1 MTGDHPHRDRSR
13 RASLPWRS
21 PVGRDKWHAKSPAQG
36 KCPAIL
42 PHGPTSLRDV
52 EGVSVPTFTFIDEAW
67 VAIHRVTSL
76 SRSYAAL
83 STGVCAFGA
92 PCTRQRRRLD
102 RTGVPGT
109 SWTYE

>member
-1 MTGDHPHRDRSR
+1 MTGDHPQRDRSR
-13 RASLPWRS
+13 RASLPWWS

-42 PHGPTSLRDV
+42 PHGPTTLRDV

-76 SRSYAAL
+76 SRSDPRIIHRGLRVRGAMHKATT
-83 STGVCAFGA
+83 STGSHRG
-92 PCTRQRRRLD
+92 
-102 RTGVPGT
+102 PGHIVDV
-109 SWTYE
+109 